1 MSSDELKIARSLP
14 VSLATALDAP
24 AIDATDAAHPDAAA
38 LAALNE
44 RFETAEPAE
53 IVRWAVETYG
63 DGLSVG
69 ASFGGPTGM
78 AILHMTA
85 TLKPNVHVFVLDT
98 GYLFEE
104 THQTRERATAALG
117 LSNVQVYQSQLTH
130 EEQAAEHGAA
140 LWMRDPDRCCDLRK
154 VEPNR
159 RALAGKTAW
168 IAGLRRDQSNGR
180 KSVPIVGWSERF
192 DLVKINPLARWTE
205 KDTWDYLLKHDVPY
219 NPLLD
224 HGFVSIGCY
233 NCTVPGKQGRQGRWE
248 GFEKDE
254 CGLHT

>member
-1 MSSDELKIARSLP
+1 MSLT
-14 VSLATALDAP
+14 TALDET
-24 AIDATDAAHPDAAA
+24 AIAD
-38 LAALNE
+38 LNE
-44 RFETAEPAE
+44 RFEAAAPEE
-53 IVRWAVETYG
+53 IVRWAVETFD

-85 TLKPNVHVFVLDT
+85 QLKPNVHVFVLDT
-98 GYLFEE
+98 DYLFEE
-104 THQTRERATAALG
+104 THQTRERATTALG
-117 LSNVQVYQSQLTH
+117 LSNVQVYRSKLTH
-130 EEQAAEHGAA
+130 EQQAAEHGAA
-140 LWMRDPDRCCDLRK
+140 LWMRDPDLCCDLRK

-159 RALAGKTAW
+159 RALDGKTAW
-168 IAGLRRDQSNGR
+168 ISGLRRDQSEGR
-180 KSVPIVGWSERF
+180 SDVPIVAWNARF
-192 DLVKINPLARWTE
+192 GLVKINPLARWTE
-205 KDTWDYLLKHDVPY
+205 HETWDYLVKHEVPY

-224 HGFVSIGCY
+224 QGFVSIGCY